1 PSTIISVSEPFPT
14 PVVRWRMVE
23 AGSVSGREEAP
34 GKRVPDEDRLFDQE
48 LPRARLPSVARPH
61 HRMGCVTNEGPGPVR
76 QVETAAR
83 SVAHPVRAGGPKR
96 ATSTDRPVTNVIAP
110 RYQ

>member
-1 PSTIISVSEPFPT
+1 
-14 PVVRWRMVE
+14 MVE

-61 HRMGCVTNEGPGPVR
+61 HRMGCVTN
-76 QVETAAR
+76 
-83 SVAHPVRAGGPKR
+83 
-96 ATSTDRPVTNVIAP
+96 
-110 RYQ
+110 